1 MHATQVEMR
10 QIGYW
15 DKGKILY
22 RIFFL
27 SNQKEKYYS
36 NRDQEKVK
44 LHKGAN
50 FLSPEIF
57 KLVVVLTIFH
67 FCGFSWIIIIK
78 KRFWLIQ

>member
-1 MHATQVEMR
+1 MATFFLLSISKSLFPISCTQFEMR

-22 RIFFL
+22 QKKIFL

-50 FLSPEIF
+50 FVYISGKF
-57 KLVVVLTIFH
+57 
-67 FCGFSWIIIIK
+67 
-78 KRFWLIQ
+78 